1 MQRTTKSYYKFSK
14 EQIENFSLK
23 EAYSPILQMLLP
35 WLSNSYTPQNLMKFD
50 DSTDKKIFR
59 LDENDLANT
68 KAVAIEFV
76 TWTIL
81 KFMLMFIS
89 ANGACL
95 VYLKNEENVKEILLK
110 LITYLQHD
118 QLKIEFTQNQGLE
131 LLMEIAMKKPN
142 WEKLIGVIETDSDN
156 PLDIIPFVK
165 QL

>member
-1 MQRTTKSYYKFSK
+1 
-14 EQIENFSLK
+14 
-23 EAYSPILQMLLP
+23 MLLP
-35 WLSNSYTPQNLMKFD
+35 RLSNSYTPQNLMEFD

-95 VYLKNEENVKEILLK
+95 AYLKNEENVKEILLK